1 MKKFNADPNKYLQQE
16 SATNA
21 PDQFGGF
28 SQYILRAIPMHH
40 SCWGGNSPKAL
51 LFWGT
56 LICAFL
62 LGTNAQ
68 AQLGQSQFSDQVS
81 RLHSDLDENI
91 SGAVKYNP
99 IRKQNMRSAHLP
111 WNDPSML
118 HRELNFE
125 LKVSIY
131 QMLIFLLP
139 GSLLFGALLI
149 FGIYKFKTQLIR
161 EELKI
166 GQEVVDKT
174 LNYLSNRQNSFSV
187 LSSQIANP
195 LTPVEKQQ
203 ELTNRLNDLVL
214 DCMQVINDIA
224 WSFDSNL
231 DSMDTL
237 IVKAKNFITDIIPPL
252 VPYELNVP
260 TPDNLRNKMI
270 RPQPNHLLLLVFRE
284 LLKDIINRT
293 KSVKIQIDILS
304 KDNNL
309 VINIQNYFKKP
320 CATPLSESLNA
331 HERIPSSSA
340 VLSSLKLTLDG
351 NSLFSSPQKVA
362 ATPSSSDNCH
372 LVVNQNN
379 DQDNDDALYSTGSWT
394 YGLFDDGNHLVA
406 WGMVNAENKSV
417 SANEFTDC

>member
-1 MKKFNADPNKYLQQE
+1 MKKFNSDPNKHLQQE

-21 PDQFGGF
+21 PDQYGGLCQNITR
-28 SQYILRAIPMHH
+28 SIPMHH
-40 SCWGGNSPKAL
+40 SCWGGNSLKAL
-51 LFWGT
+51 LFWGA

-62 LGTNAQ
+62 LATNAQ
-68 AQLGQSQFSDQVS
+68 AQLGQSQFTEQVS
-81 RLHSDLDENI
+81 RPPSDLDENI
-91 SGAVKYNP
+91 SGAVDYKAMH
-99 IRKQNMRSAHLP
+99 KQNMRSAHLP

-131 QMLIFLLP
+131 QVLIFLLQ
-139 GSLLFGALLI
+139 GSFLFGALLI

-237 IVKAKNFITDIIPPL
+237 LVKAENFINDIIPL
-252 VPYELNVP
+252 HVPFELNVP
-260 TPDNLRNKMI
+260 TPNNLRNKMI

-284 LLKDIINRT
+284 LLKEIINRT

-320 CATPLSESLNA
+320 CATPLAESLNA
-331 HERIPSSSA
+331 REQIPSSSA

-351 NSLFSSPQKVA
+351 NSLFSSPQRVA
-362 ATPSSSDNCH
+362 ATPSPSDNCH
-372 LVVNQNN
+372 LVINQNN